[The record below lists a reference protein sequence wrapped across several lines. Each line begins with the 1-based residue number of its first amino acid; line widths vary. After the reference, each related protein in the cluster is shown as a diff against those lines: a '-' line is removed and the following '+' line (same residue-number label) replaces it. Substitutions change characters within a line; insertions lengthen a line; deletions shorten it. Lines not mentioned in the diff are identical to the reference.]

1 MHNLVTLLT
10 QCYKST
16 YFNKKKL
23 FIRILKKKTIT
34 FFNAE
39 IYYIDSQFQ
48 YSNNLIDHI
57 GEGKSDNMNL
67 LGKFSSAHV
76 VIWQV

>member
-1 MHNLVTLLT
+1 M
-10 QCYKST
+10 
-16 YFNKKKL
+16 
-23 FIRILKKKTIT
+23 LKKKTIT

-48 YSNNLIDHI
+48 YSNNLVDHT

-76 VIWQV
+76 VIWEV